1 MQRLPGSSGG
11 LSVVSYSDL
20 LKGGK
25 DGPVI
30 NPGDP
35 ANSPLVMVQSSGSH
49 PGLFSA
55 DELKQVEDWIKAG
68 ALVK

>member
-1 MQRLPGSSGG
+1 MKGASSGA
-11 LSVVSYSDL
+11 
-20 LKGGK
+20 
-25 DGPVI
+25 VI
-30 NPGDP
+30 VPGDP
-35 ANSPLVMVQSSGSH
+35 ANSPLVKVQSSGSH